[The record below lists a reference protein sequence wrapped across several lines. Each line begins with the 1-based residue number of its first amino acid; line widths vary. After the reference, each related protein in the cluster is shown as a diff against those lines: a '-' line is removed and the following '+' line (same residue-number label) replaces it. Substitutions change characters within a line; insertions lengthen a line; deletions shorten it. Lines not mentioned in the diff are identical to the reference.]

1 MIPIFESI
9 LPIFLLILL
18 GNLLSRVP
26 ILDRPVWDGL
36 EKISYWVLYPTLL
49 FSTIIHADMSNLRLD
64 AMLLALFVTLAVMGA
79 VVLALW
85 PVFRATGTATRAEYS
100 SIFQTAMRWNGFI
113 ALAVAQKLYPPEASA
128 VVALVMAA
136 IIIPLNISSVAVVLR
151 FGSGQADWR
160 RTLFAMATNPL
171 IVGVAI
177 GILFRF
183 IPGGLYGPL
192 SETVNLV
199 GGAAIGVGLL
209 AIGSGLRPREVL
221 KPRIAMLVPLT
232 IKLVLFPA
240 TLIAV
245 GLAFGVTGPQLVYLT
260 LCGAVPTAMNGYVLA
275 RQLGGDAEFYA
286 AETTLQTAVAFITM
300 PIALAVAAQLAS
312 G

>member
-9 LPIFLLILL
+9 LPIFLLIVI
-18 GNLLSRVP
+18 GNLLARAP
-26 ILDRPVWDGL
+26 ILDRPAWDGL
-36 EKISYWVLYPTLL
+36 ERISYWILYPTLL
-49 FSTIIHADMSNLRLD
+49 FATILRADMSSLSLD
-64 AMLLALFVTLAVMGA
+64 AMLIALFVSLGVMGA
-79 VVLALW
+79 FVLALW
-85 PVFRATGTATRAEYS
+85 PIFRATGTATKGEFS

-151 FGSGQADWR
+151 FGSGAANWR

-171 IVGVAI
+171 IIGVAL
-177 GILFRF
+177 GILCRF
-183 IPGGLYGPL
+183 IPGGLYEPL
-192 SETVNLV
+192 GETIDLLGN
-199 GGAAIGVGLL
+199 AAIGIGLL
-209 AIGSGLRPREVL
+209 AIGSGLRPAML
-221 KPRIAMLVPLT
+221 LQPRAAMLVPLVL
-232 IKLVLFPA
+232 KLAVLPA
-240 TLIAV
+240 LLIAV
-245 GLAFGVTGPQLVYLT
+245 ALALGVTGPQLIYLA
-260 LCGAVPTAMNGYVLA
+260 LCGSVPTAMNGYVLA

-300 PIALAVAAQLAS
+300 PIVLAVAAQLAS